1 MRNGCAYDTS
11 FSYLIADRLLRRF
24 IIAVRC
30 FGTWLNLA
38 EHLIWV
44 QGVVGSNPVV
54 PI

>member
-1 MRNGCAYDTS
+1 MQA
-11 FSYLIADRLLRRF
+11 LH
-24 IIAVRC
+24 

-54 PI
+54 PIYLCIYPIGKILQWLLGQDRMMTWV